1 MKFSFFSNSFFIL
14 PSEMAEYQNL
24 SFFKFNVLSSEEIVG
39 NSVCEVR
46 ETKTPF
52 GENCVYDERMGLTE
66 ISSTKTCLTCK
77 QSFLTCPGHFGHIN
91 LATPIL
97 HPMLIEEIVTFL
109 RVICIDCYRPIL
121 SAEHLKILRVCR
133 KKGNYKV
140 ISQIAKKKPICSNCM
155 HNQPTF
161 VISEG
166 KVYYFYKD
174 KSNRIEMTTA
184 EIYKIFSSIRQSDLK
199 VLGIEKSEHPCNM
212 IMNVIPVC
220 PPCTR
225 PYISMDGRIYDD
237 DITLKYTEII
247 KMNKLIQKEK
257 LDAKKKVLVNILE
270 FHVATLFDNS
280 KGRSRQINGRPL
292 KGIRERINGKSGRI
306 RNNLMGKRV
315 DFCARTVIG
324 ADPTLE
330 LNEVGFPEEFAAN
343 LTIPET
349 VNRLNYAY
357 LMDLI
362 RQGKVNCV
370 IRGEKFYN
378 MKYVGTQKQYEKS
391 PLDKILITSKKMV
404 NGEEEISYRWVTV
417 DEWEIVNR
425 KPFVIKK
432 SDRVWKSDG
441 SFVEGVEE
449 NQVRHFDLRLG
460 DVVERQLR
468 NGDRVILNRQP
479 TLHKG
484 SMLCPKIKILK
495 GRTLRLPISIC
506 SAYNADFDGD
516 MFSCLQQ

>member
-1 MKFSFFSNSFFIL
+1 
-14 PSEMAEYQNL
+14 
-24 SFFKFNVLSSEEIVG
+24 
-39 NSVCEVR
+39 
-46 ETKTPF
+46 
-52 GENCVYDERMGLTE
+52 
-66 ISSTKTCLTCK
+66 
-77 QSFLTCPGHFGHIN
+77 
-91 LATPIL
+91 
-97 HPMLIEEIVTFL
+97 
-109 RVICIDCYRPIL
+109 
-121 SAEHLKILRVCR
+121 
-133 KKGNYKV
+133 
-140 ISQIAKKKPICSNCM
+140 M

-161 VISEG
+161 VITEG

-174 KSNRIEMTTA
+174 KTNRVEMTTA
-184 EIYKIFSSIRQSDLK
+184 EIYTIFSSLRQSDLK
-199 VLGIEKSEHPCNM
+199 VMGIDKSLHPCNM
-212 IMNVIPVC
+212 VLKVIPVC

-225 PYISMDGRIYDD
+225 PYISMDGHIYDD
-237 DITLKYTEII
+237 DITLKYNEII
-247 KMNKLIQKEK
+247 KINKAIEKEK
-257 LDAKKKVLVNILE
+257 NEAKKKTLTNVLE
-270 FHVATLFDNS
+270 FHVGTLFDNA
-280 KGRSRQINGRPL
+280 KGKARQINGRPL

-349 VNRLNYAY
+349 VNRLNYEH

-362 RQGKVNCV
+362 RQGKVNYV
-370 IRGEKFYN
+370 IRGDKSYN
-378 MKYVGTQKQYEKS
+378 MKYVGSQKQYEKS
-391 PLDKILITSKKMV
+391 PLDRILITSKNQMEVDGKTEDV
-404 NGEEEISYRWVTV
+404 VSYKWVTV
-417 DEWEIVNR
+417 DEWETVNR
-425 KPFVIKK
+425 KPFMIRKT
-432 SDRVWKSDG
+432 DRVWKSDG
-441 SFVEGVEE
+441 SFVEGIEHSV
-449 NQVRHFDLRLG
+449 VRHFDLRLG

-516 MFSCLQQ
+516 MFTLSPTVGCLVGYSFTN